1 MDLFCSQSKPLKKPN
16 LFIMEQSNAPVAARP
31 TFLTVLCILTWIGCA
46 ISLVTNALAMMA
58 MGAVSAVKDAV
69 VENAEVLQ
77 DSLGVTMADGAEAKM
92 DVANAAADSAIAA
105 GSTVFLIGIIGAVLA
120 LIGSVMMWK
129 LKKMGFYVYVVA
141 ELAPVIAMA
150 VLLGG
155 TAFSGATAMAS
166 MILPVAFVV
175 MYGLNLKHMK

>member
-1 MDLFCSQSKPLKKPN
+1 MD
-16 LFIMEQSNAPVAARP
+16 QSNAPVAGKRP
-31 TFLTVLCILTWIGCA
+31 TFLTVLCILTWVGCA

-69 VENAEVLQ
+69 VDNAATMQ
-77 DSLGVTMADGAEAKM
+77 DSLGVTMAEGAQAKM
-92 DVANAAADSAIAA
+92 DIANATANSAIAA

-120 LIGSVMMWK
+120 LVGSVLMWK
-129 LKKMGFYVYVVA
+129 LKKMGFYVYVIA
-141 ELAPVIAMA
+141 EIAPVIAMV

-155 TAFSGATAMAS
+155 TAFSGGMAIAS

-175 MYGLNLKHMK
+175 MYGLNLKSMK

>member
-1 MDLFCSQSKPLKKPN
+1 
-16 LFIMEQSNAPVAARP
+16 MEQSNAPAAGKRP
-31 TFLTVLCILTWIGCA
+31 TFLTVLCILTWVGCA
-46 ISLVTNALAMMA
+46 FSLVTNLLAMLA
-58 MGAVSAVKDAV
+58 MGAVSAVKDGMVDAA
-69 VENAEVLQ
+69 NNIS
-77 DSLGVTMADGAEAKM
+77 DSLGGVSVSTDPSVVA
-92 DVANAAADSAIAA
+92 ANASADSAIAA

-155 TAFSGATAMAS
+155 TAFSGGMAMAS
-166 MILPVAFVV
+166 MILPVGFVV